1 LNEYSIEYDPTQSYS
16 GTFNTF
22 HRRLAQQLIDKY
34 DLHHKRIIEIG
45 CGQGEFLTLLCELGE
60 NQGVGFDPAYV
71 GNGSTRKQEGRL
83 TFIQDF
89 YSDKYANY
97 QGDFICC
104 KMTLEHIPQTA
115 DFVRM
120 VRQAIE
126 TQTETIIFFQVPD
139 MVRILRE
146 VAFWDIY
153 YEHCSY
159 FSAASLARLFLRCG
173 FEILHLTSDY
183 NGQYLMIEAGLNS
196 TINNT
201 PSDMGNDLNTL
212 RQDVTDFAQRC
223 PLQVKAWQHKLYE
236 FAQHNRRVVIWGGGS
251 KGVAFL
257 TTVGLHSEIEFVVDI
272 NPRKHNTFI
281 AGTGQEIVGPEFLK
295 EYKPEVVIVMN
306 PIYCTE
312 IQQELDRLGVKA
324 ELLPVV

>member
-1 LNEYSIEYDPTQSYS
+1 
-16 GTFNTF
+16 
-22 HRRLAQQLIDKY
+22 
-34 DLHHKRIIEIG
+34 
-45 CGQGEFLTLLCELGE
+45 
-60 NQGVGFDPAYV
+60 
-71 GNGSTRKQEGRL
+71 
-83 TFIQDF
+83 
-89 YSDKYANY
+89 
-97 QGDFICC
+97 
-104 KMTLEHIPQTA
+104 
-115 DFVRM
+115 
-120 VRQAIE
+120 
-126 TQTETIIFFQVPD
+126 
-139 MVRILRE
+139 
-146 VAFWDIY
+146 
-153 YEHCSY
+153 
-159 FSAASLARLFLRCG
+159 
-173 FEILHLTSDY
+173 
-183 NGQYLMIEAGLNS
+183 
-196 TINNT
+196 
-201 PSDMGNDLNTL
+201 MGNDLNTL